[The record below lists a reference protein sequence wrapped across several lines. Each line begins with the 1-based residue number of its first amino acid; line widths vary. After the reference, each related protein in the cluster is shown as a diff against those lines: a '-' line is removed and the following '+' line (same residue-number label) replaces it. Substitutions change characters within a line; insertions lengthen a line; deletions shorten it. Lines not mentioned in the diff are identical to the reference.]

1 MTSIYTIII
10 IKELKEASHIDR
22 ILISLIVEIEWNKK
36 NMENQEGRRK
46 KITIL

>member
-10 IKELKEASHIDR
+10 IKELKEHIDR
-22 ILISLIVEIEWNKK
+22 IFISLIVGIEWNKK